1 MKNTILLI
9 SIFLISS
16 LLFLVYQPTKEN
28 KSFVKQKIKP
38 SKLVVKKR
46 VNKKIVMIL
55 PLGDVK
61 PEYLKLVKNSVE
73 SFYGFECVI
82 KPKVNLTN
90 DLLSKSKTRYNA
102 DKILQKFNSND
113 NLLIITEKDIA
124 TKKGNYEEWGILG
137 LGQRPGNTCVIS
149 TFRMKKN
156 VSVEVLYD
164 RLEKVSL
171 HEIGH
176 NLGLDHCDY
185 HIECLMN
192 DARGTIRQVD
202 REKKWLCQK
211 CYKLIKDHN
220 L

>member
-16 LLFLVYQPTKEN
+16 LLFLVYLPTKKN
-28 KSFVKQKIKP
+28 KSFVRSKVNH
-38 SKLVVKKR
+38 SKLVVKKEI
-46 VNKKIVMIL
+46 NKKVVMIL

-90 DLLSKSKTRYNA
+90 DLLTKSKTRYSA
-102 DKILQKFNSND
+102 DKILDKFKTKE

-176 NLGLDHCDY
+176 NLGLGHCDY

-211 CYKLIKDHN
+211 CHNLIK
-220 L
+220 LRTS

>member
-9 SIFLISS
+9 SIFLITS
-16 LLFLVYQPTKEN
+16 LSFLVYQPTKEN
-28 KSFVKQKIKP
+28 KSFVKQEIKP

-211 CYKLIKDHN
+211 CHNLIK
-220 L
+220 LRTL

>member
-16 LLFLVYQPTKEN
+16 LLFLVYLPTKEN

-102 DKILQKFNSND
+102 DKILNKFKTKE

-176 NLGLDHCDY
+176 NLGLGHCDY

-211 CYKLIKDHN
+211 CHNLIK
-220 L
+220 LRTS

>member
-16 LLFLVYQPTKEN
+16 LSFLVYQPTKEN
-28 KSFVKQKIKP
+28 KSFVKQEIKP

>member
-16 LLFLVYQPTKEN
+16 LPFLVYQPTKEN

-211 CYKLIKDHN
+211 CHNLIK
-220 L
+220 LRTS

>member
-16 LLFLVYQPTKEN
+16 LPFLVYQPTKEN

-211 CYKLIKDHN
+211 CCNLIK
-220 L
+220 LRTS

>member
-38 SKLVVKKR
+38 FKLVVKKR

-192 DARGTIRQVD
+192 DAKGTIRQVD

-211 CYKLIKDHN
+211 CCNLIK
-220 L
+220 LRTS

>member
-16 LLFLVYQPTKEN
+16 LSFLVYQPTKEN

-90 DLLSKSKTRYNA
+90 DLLSKSKKRYNA
-102 DKILQKFNSND
+102 DKILQKFNSNN

-156 VSVEVLYD
+156 VSVKVLYD

-176 NLGLDHCDY
+176 NIGLDHCDY

-211 CYKLIKDHN
+211 CRNLIK
-220 L
+220 LRTS

>member
-16 LLFLVYQPTKEN
+16 LSFLVYQPTKEN

-156 VSVEVLYD
+156 VSVKVLYD

-176 NLGLDHCDY
+176 NIGLDHCDY

-211 CYKLIKDHN
+211 CRNLIK
-220 L
+220 LRTS